1 MWGQM
6 KLSKL
11 YSNKPN
17 LFGPIDFRT
26 GLNVVLAE
34 IRLPENRNKDTHNLG
49 KTTLTRM
56 IDFCFLAGRDKDFF
70 LFKNEDLF
78 EDFVFFLE
86 IGLADATYVTVR
98 RSVAEHSKISFKKH
112 EAAHQD
118 FTDLSEDDWD
128 HYGLPLD
135 RAREMLDGLL
145 DWRAVSPWDYRKG
158 LGYQLRTQDD
168 YGDVFQLR
176 RFAIGKHKDWK
187 PYVAHILGFNHEL
200 IEQYYAKLEKLEDKR
215 SIVETVKAELGGSVD
230 DLSKIEGILLLKQTD
245 AEKMQRLLDAFD
257 FREQD
262 KDRTEELVSGINA
275 RVAELNSRRYSLN
288 QTRRKIDS
296 SLEEDQI
303 LFKPDQAERL
313 FKEVGILFP
322 EQIKKDYS
330 QLIAFNRAITDE
342 RRGYLREERT
352 EIEVELKAIA
362 EELDDLGKRRAA
374 VLGFLSTTDVFAKY
388 KQVTDDLVT
397 LRADIATLERQ
408 REFLGRLQELRG
420 EIRALT
426 EECVHLQ
433 SQIEANVES
442 QNSDKTSLFSSI
454 RLYFSEIVE
463 EVLAHKALLSVSP
476 NSSGHLEFKA
486 EILDDKG
493 KATSADR
500 GHTYLKL
507 LCVAYDLAVLR
518 AHLGDR
524 FPHFVYHDGVFESLD
539 DRKKAN
545 LLAVIRK
552 YADLGVQHVIT
563 LIDSDMPTP
572 EAEDQ
577 PVFAPDEVVLTLH
590 DEGSEGR
597 LFRMKA
603 W

>member
-1 MWGQM
+1 M

-11 YSNKPN
+11 YSNKPD
-17 LFGPIDFRT
+17 LFIPIGFQA

-34 IRLPENRNKDTHNLG
+34 IRLPENRSRDTHNLG
-49 KTTLTRM
+49 KTTLVRM

-70 LFKNEDLF
+70 LFKHKDLF
-78 EDFVFFLE
+78 EDFAFFLE

-98 RSVAEHSKISFKKH
+98 RTVAEHSKISFKKH

-128 HYGLPLD
+128 HYDLPLE

-168 YGDVFQLR
+168 YNDVFQLR

-187 PYVAHILGFNHEL
+187 PYVAHVLGFNHEL
-200 IEQYYAKLEKLEDKR
+200 IEQYYAKLEKLEDKK
-215 SIVETVKAELGGSVD
+215 SIADTVKAELGGSVD

-262 KDRTEELVSGINA
+262 KDRTEQLVSGINA

-288 QTRRKIDS
+288 QTRRKIDT

-322 EQIKKDYS
+322 EQIKRDYS

-342 RRGYLREERT
+342 RRGYLQEERA

-362 EELDDLGKRRAA
+362 EELDDLGKHRAA

-388 KQVTDDLVT
+388 KQVTNDLVT

-408 REFLGRLQELRG
+408 RGFLGRLQELRG

-493 KATSADR
+493 QATSADR

-518 AHLGDR
+518 AHLSDR

-563 LIDSDMPTP
+563 LIDSDMPPP
-572 EAEDQ
+572 EAKDK

-590 DEGSEGR
+590 DEGPEGR

>member
-1 MWGQM
+1 M

-17 LFGPIDFRT
+17 LFSPIDFQA

-34 IRLPENRNKDTHNLG
+34 IRLPENRSRDTHNLG
-49 KTTLTRM
+49 KTTLVRV

-70 LFKNEDLF
+70 LFKHKDIF

-112 EAAHQD
+112 EAAYQD

-128 HYGLPLD
+128 HNGLPLE

-168 YGDVFQLR
+168 YNDVFQLR

-187 PYVAHILGFNHEL
+187 PYVAHVLGFDHKL
-200 IEQYYAKLEKLEDKR
+200 IEQYYAKLEMLEDKK
-215 SIVETVKAELGGSVD
+215 SIAETVKAELGGSVD
-230 DLSKIEGILLLKQTD
+230 ALSKIEGILLLKLND

-257 FREQD
+257 FREHD
-262 KDRTEELVSGINA
+262 KDRTEQLVSGINV
-275 RVAELNSRRYSLN
+275 RIAELNSRRYSLN
-288 QTRRKIDS
+288 QTRRKIYT

-313 FKEVGILFP
+313 FKEVGVLFP
-322 EQIKKDYS
+322 DQIKRDYN

-342 RRGYLREERT
+342 RRGYLQEERA
-352 EIEVELKAIA
+352 EIEAELKAIA

-388 KQVTDDLVT
+388 KKVTDDLVT
-397 LRADIATLERQ
+397 LRADIADLERQ
-408 REFLGRLQELRG
+408 RGFLGRLQELRG

-454 RLYFSEIVE
+454 RIYFSEIVE

-539 DRKKAN
+539 DRKKTN

-552 YADLGVQHVIT
+552 YASLGVQHIIT
-563 LIDSDMPTP
+563 LIDSDMPPP
-572 EAEDQ
+572 ESKDK

-590 DEGSEGR
+590 DEGPEGR
-597 LFRMKA
+597 LFRMNA

>member
-1 MWGQM
+1 M

-11 YSNKPN
+11 YSNKPD
-17 LFGPIDFRT
+17 FFVPIGFQA

-34 IRLPENRNKDTHNLG
+34 IRLPENRSRDTHNLG
-49 KTTLTRM
+49 KTTLVRM

-70 LFKNEDLF
+70 LFKHKDLF

-86 IGLADATYVTVR
+86 IGLADGTYVTVQ

-128 HYGLPLD
+128 HYALPLE

-168 YGDVFQLR
+168 YNDVFQLR

-187 PYVAHILGFNHEL
+187 PYVAHVLGFNHEL
-200 IEQYYAKLEKLEDKR
+200 IEQYYAKLEKLEDKK
-215 SIVETVKAELGGSVD
+215 SIAETVKAELGGSVD

-262 KDRTEELVSGINA
+262 TDRTEQLVSGINA

-288 QTRRKIDS
+288 QTRRKIDT

-322 EQIKKDYS
+322 EQIKRDYS

-342 RRGYLREERT
+342 RRGYLQEERA

-408 REFLGRLQELRG
+408 RGFLGRLQELRG

-476 NSSGHLEFKA
+476 NSNGHLEFKA

-563 LIDSDMPTP
+563 LIDSDMPPP
-572 EAEDQ
+572 EAKDK

-590 DEGSEGR
+590 DEGPEGR

>member
-1 MWGQM
+1 M

-11 YSNKPN
+11 YSNKPD
-17 LFGPIDFRT
+17 LFSPIDFQA

-34 IRLPENRNKDTHNLG
+34 IRLPENRGRDTHNLG
-49 KTTLTRM
+49 KTTLVRV
-56 IDFCFLAGRDKDFF
+56 IDFCFLTGRDKDFF
-70 LFKNEDLF
+70 LFKHINIF
-78 EDFVFFLE
+78 ENFVFFLE

-128 HYGLPLD
+128 HNALPLE

-168 YGDVFQLR
+168 YNDVFQLR
-176 RFAIGKHKDWK
+176 RFAMGKHKDWK
-187 PYVAHILGFNHEL
+187 PYVAHVLGFNYKL
-200 IEQYYAKLEKLEDKR
+200 IEQYYAKLEQLEDKKN
-215 SIVETVKAELGGSVD
+215 IAETVKAELGGSVD
-230 DLSKIEGILLLKQTD
+230 ALSKIEGILLLKQND
-245 AEKMQRLLDAFD
+245 AGKMQKLLDAFD

-262 KDRTEELVSGINA
+262 MDRTEQLVSGINI
-275 RVAELNSRRYSLN
+275 RIAELNSKRYSLT
-288 QTRRKIDS
+288 QTRRKIDT

-313 FKEVGILFP
+313 FKEVGVLFP
-322 EQIKKDYS
+322 EQIKRDYN

-342 RRGYLREERT
+342 RRSYLQEERT
-352 EIEVELKAIA
+352 EIEAMLKIIA
-362 EELDDLGKRRAA
+362 EELDDLGKRRAV
-374 VLGFLSTTDVFAKY
+374 VLGFLGTTDVFAKY
-388 KQVTDDLVT
+388 KQVTDDLVI
-397 LRADIATLERQ
+397 LRADIADLERQ
-408 REFLGRLQELRG
+408 RGFLGRLQQLRG

-442 QNSDKTSLFSSI
+442 QNSDRTSLFSTI
-454 RLYFSEIVE
+454 RIYFSEIIE

-476 NSSGHLEFKA
+476 NKSGHLEFKA
-486 EILDDKG
+486 EILDDDG

-507 LCVAYDLAVLR
+507 LCIAYDLAVLR

-545 LLAVIRK
+545 LLGVIRK
-552 YADLGVQHVIT
+552 YANLGVQYVIT
-563 LIDSDMPTP
+563 LIDSDMPPP
-572 EAEDQ
+572 EAKDKS
-577 PVFAPDEVVLTLH
+577 VFAPDEVVLTLH
-590 DEGSEGR
+590 DEGPKGL
-597 LFRMKA
+597 LFRMRP